1 MKTWERNTRTWGG
14 QCMNRGSCDVPTCVV
29 EECRTWG
36 CNASK
41 GKPRVSKELQPLGL
55 IRPNLIW
62 VHIWVCFGPKL
73 YFGLAL
79 QNLYL
84 IHMARAKNWV
94 YTYFSC
100 KCC

>member
-1 MKTWERNTRTWGG
+1 MCRRAWWRNAERGAVT
-14 QCMNRGSCDVPTCVV
+14 Q
-29 EECRTWG
+29 
-36 CNASK
+36 AK
-41 GKPRVSKELQPLGL
+41 GNPKVSKELQPLGL